1 MALAD
6 PSADTGEDKS
16 RGGLICNSRE
26 TLLQDSS
33 TNSQL
38 HRNSCGEVANQQ
50 LTLPYCQTTNRL
62 PSFALKAT
70 KTTGTNSSMRV
81 SNCDVPLIEENDNPS
96 SECAKSHVTNKVR
109 EFLDSSSGEDNTLP
123 ARSKRLTKKITES
136 KDSQSGS
143 STDDER
149 NISTKLGM
157 KPASEQYTKLPT
169 NINMPRPE
177 RSLLT
182 TDGTIVG
189 WQTENNNSFLVGPDK
204 QKSETSGATTLL
216 RTNQCA
222 SRIPGANVSSNF
234 HVSVLQAPCDDP
246 PTTAGFEDDV
256 FPSRNSSDKNCDMV
270 ELPISFEKCL
280 EKPDVYST
288 VIGQENFN
296 NESIETACP
305 SSCSSDNEILLN
317 REHEHPCHS
326 MSQSSGKLNSTRQP
340 IDDNY
345 VPTLSCST
353 SEILEPNRISRNS
366 RKQVNVMN
374 QENSTTSNCAYI
386 PAPTDYVN
394 KTSVEHQELT
404 VNNNME
410 RKQNNSQNT
419 ASSTKS
425 FKNGSHSLSSN
436 PHSRKEFSVPNKH
449 IVERSEGHHM
459 LQNVEFDAQA
469 KKTAE
474 KNPSRSRDAAAV
486 LTNEN
491 SIKYPTRRVL
501 APSFSFPSPRKDQ
514 GSRVDQKHCGNFSV
528 KSQYKKKADV
538 MVNGNATESMAKDNS
553 LKSMFDMSEFDFG
566 FKDEV
571 DSKSPLAAPEPESQK
586 SLLDSYCPSDDIE
599 TIKLKVNFWERL

>member
-26 TLLQDSS
+26 TLLQDSF
-33 TNSQL
+33 TDSQL

-50 LTLPYCQTTNRL
+50 LTLPYCQTTSRL
-62 PSFALKAT
+62 PSFAPKAI
-70 KTTGTNSSMRV
+70 KTTGTNSSMCV

-96 SECAKSHVTNKVR
+96 SECAKSYVTNKVR
-109 EFLDSSSGEDNTLP
+109 ELLDSSSGEDNTLP
-123 ARSKRLTKKITES
+123 TRSKRFTKKITES

-169 NINMPRPE
+169 NVNMPRRQFE
-177 RSLLT
+177 K
-182 TDGTIVG
+182 
-189 WQTENNNSFLVGPDK
+189 NNSFHVGPDK
-204 QKSETSGATTLL
+204 QKSETNGATTLL

-222 SRIPGANVSSNF
+222 SRIPGVNVSSNF
-234 HVSVLQAPCDDP
+234 HVSMLQAPCNDP

-280 EKPDVYST
+280 EKPDVLST
-288 VIGQENFN
+288 VIGQENSN
-296 NESIETACP
+296 NERIETASP
-305 SSCSSDNEILLN
+305 SSCSSDNGILLN

-340 IDDNY
+340 IDNNY

-353 SEILEPNRISRNS
+353 SEVLEPNRISPNS

-386 PAPTDYVN
+386 PATTHYVN

-419 ASSTKS
+419 ASSPKS

-459 LQNVEFDAQA
+459 LQDGEFNAQA

-474 KNPSRSRDAAAV
+474 KNPCRSHDAAAV
-486 LTNEN
+486 LTNEK
-491 SIKYPTRRVL
+491 SIKYPARRVL

-514 GSRVDQKHCGNFSV
+514 GSKVDQKHCRDFSM
-528 KSQYKKKADV
+528 KSQYKKTADF
-538 MVNGNATESMAKDNS
+538 MVNGNATEGMAKDNS

-571 DSKSPLAAPEPESQK
+571 DSKSPLAAPEPESRK